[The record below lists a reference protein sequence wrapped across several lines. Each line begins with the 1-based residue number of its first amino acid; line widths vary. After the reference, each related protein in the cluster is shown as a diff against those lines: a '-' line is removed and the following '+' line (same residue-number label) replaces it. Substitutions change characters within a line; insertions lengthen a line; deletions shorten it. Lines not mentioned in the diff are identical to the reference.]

1 MVQWVWERAAQVPGV
16 EVVVAT
22 DDERIKAVVEK
33 FGGRAVM
40 TRPDC
45 PSGTDRVA
53 EAARSSK
60 AEHIINLQGDEP
72 LCAAQNVA
80 IVAELLQRGEAM
92 ATLDYP
98 LAAEA
103 AADPNTVKVVKDALG
118 YALYFSRSPIPHP
131 RNPEAATYRKHLGI
145 YGYHRDVLFK
155 FVALKPTM
163 LERAESLEQLRA
175 LENGIDIF
183 VAEAAA
189 DAHSVDT
196 AQDAE
201 RVEALLRAGAYA

>member
-22 DDERIKAVVEK
+22 DDARIKSVVEG

-40 TRPDC
+40 TSSDC
-45 PSGTDRVA
+45 ASGTDRVA
-53 EAARSSK
+53 EAAR
-60 AEHIINLQGDEP
+60 AFDAAHIINLQGDEP
-72 LCAAQNVA
+72 LCAPQNIA
-80 IVAELLQRGEAM
+80 IVADLLRRGEAM
-92 ATLDYP
+92 ATLDFP

-103 AADPNTVKVVKDALG
+103 AADPNTVKVVKDAAG

-131 RNPEAATYRKHLGI
+131 RNAGAAVYRKHLGI
-145 YGYHRDVLFK
+145 YGYSRATLFR
-155 FVALKPTM
+155 FVALPPTM

-175 LENGIDIF
+175 LENGIRIF
-183 VAEAAA
+183 VAEASA

-196 AQDAE
+196 PEDAAW
-201 RVEALLRAGAYA
+201 VASLLGKGKCD

>member
-1 MVQWVWERAAQVPGV
+1 MVQWVWEAASQVPGV

-22 DDERIKAVVEK
+22 DDERIRSVVEG
-33 FGGRAVM
+33 FGGKAVM
-40 TRPDC
+40 TSPDC

-53 EAARSSK
+53 VVARAST

-72 LCAAQNVA
+72 LCAAGNVA
-80 IVAELLQRGEAM
+80 IVADLLKRGEAM

-103 AADPNTVKVVKDALG
+103 ADDPNTVKVVKDALG

-131 RNPEAATYRKHLGI
+131 RNASAAVYRKHLGI
-145 YGYHRDVLFK
+145 YGYHRDTLFK
-155 FVALKPTM
+155 FVALAPTM

-196 AQDAE
+196 LEDAK
-201 RVEALLRAGAYA
+201 RVEELLKGAR